1 MEKYGFGALPS
12 PKDIRDYH
20 LSAVALTSVK
30 LPESY
35 MLKPVRIK
43 CQGSQSTCVAHA
55 LSSLIEYYN
64 LRDNGFNYVFST
76 DFIYGCRT
84 DDDYL
89 GEGMYL
95 RDGLKV
101 IQKYG
106 DVRHS
111 QLPGNTDVP
120 TARKK
125 VFADFDNLTKLA
137 LPNRI
142 STYYRIYSLNE
153 LKYAILTGGPAPASM
168 RWFKGTTVKADGVY
182 HYTSTEIQSY
192 HAVLVVGWTKDY
204 LIVQNSWGI
213 TWGQKGLFYVPINK
227 LDEVFCEFY
236 GVTDNINDVVKPS
249 PTVNQFSSLINC
261 ILRLINIIRDV
272 LC

>member
-1 MEKYGFGALPS
+1 MEEYGFGALPS

-20 LSAVALTSVK
+20 LSAAALTLVE

-35 MLKPVRIK
+35 MLKPARIK
-43 CQGSQSTCVAHA
+43 CQGAQSTCVAHA
-55 LSSLIEYYN
+55 LSSLVEYYN
-64 LRDNGFNYVFST
+64 LRDSGFNYVFST

-137 LPNRI
+137 SSNRI
-142 STYYRIYSLNE
+142 STYYRVYSLDE

-168 RWFKGTTVKADGVY
+168 RWFKSAIVKADGVY
-182 HYTSTEIQSY
+182 HYTDTEIQSH
-192 HAVLVVGWTKDY
+192 HAILVIGWTKDY
-204 LIVQNSWGI
+204 LIIQNSWGR
-213 TWGQKGLFYVPINK
+213 TWGKNGLFYVPINK
-227 LDEVFCEFY
+227 VDEVFCEFY
-236 GVTDNINDVVKPS
+236 GVTDNINDIIKPS
-249 PTVNQFSSLINC
+249 PTVNKFSSLINY
-261 ILRLINIIRDV
+261 ILRLINMIREV

>member
-1 MEKYGFGALPS
+1 MEEYGFGALPS
-12 PKDIRDYH
+12 PKDIRDYR
-20 LSAVALTSVK
+20 LAAAALISIK

-35 MLKPVRIK
+35 MLKPARIK
-43 CQGSQSTCVAHA
+43 CQGAQSTCVAHA
-55 LSSLIEYYN
+55 LSSLVEYYN
-64 LRDNGFNYVFST
+64 LRDSGFNYVFST

-125 VFADFDNLTKLA
+125 VFADFDSLTKLA
-137 LPNRI
+137 SPNRI
-142 STYYRIYSLNE
+142 STYYRVNSLNE

-168 RWFKGTTVKADGVY
+168 KWFKSATVKSDGVY
-182 HYTSTEIQSY
+182 RYTNTEIQSY
-192 HAVLVVGWTKDY
+192 HAVLIVGWTEDY
-204 LIVQNSWGI
+204 LIVQNSWGRM
-213 TWGQKGLFYVPINK
+213 WGKNGLFYVPINK
-227 LDEVFCEFY
+227 VDEVFSEFY
-236 GVTDNINDVVKPS
+236 GVTDDIGNVTKPNKVVRKLSLPINFIFK
-249 PTVNQFSSLINC
+249 LIA
-261 ILRLINIIRDV
+261 LFKRS
-272 LC
+272 